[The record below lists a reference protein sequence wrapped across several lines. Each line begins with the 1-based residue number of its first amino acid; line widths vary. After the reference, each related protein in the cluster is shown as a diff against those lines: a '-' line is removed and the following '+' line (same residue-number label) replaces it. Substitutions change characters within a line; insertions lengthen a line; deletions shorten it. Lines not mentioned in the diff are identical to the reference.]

1 MPNRAR
7 PGSQEASV
15 DSEALD
21 RLEVKARKAVE
32 ALAKLRAENEQMA
45 RNLRAAPDGAS
56 GDPPEQLQ
64 DELRLL
70 HDERQAVRRRV
81 EGLISLLEEAL

>member
-1 MPNRAR
+1 MPDRAR

-21 RLEVKARKAVE
+21 RLEVKTRKAVE
-32 ALAKLRAENEQMA
+32 ALEKLRAENEQMA
-45 RNLRAAPDGAS
+45 RELQAAGTT
-56 GDPPEQLQ
+56 GDPPEELQ